1 MFLQVMLV
9 HIRELRTFKLEKN
22 RNGKKKKKTLKPAL
36 KMFPYALDKNS

>member
-22 RNGKKKKKTLKPAL
+22 RNGKKKKKKP
-36 KMFPYALDKNS
+36 